1 MLSMFSWPEKQAQSD
16 GGTYLWVATTA
27 EIQGQ
32 PPLMCLPGPL
42 SASEPEEM
50 QEALLKGRGIA
61 TVTLLALS
69 QSWALGPA
77 LLSLKL

>member
-1 MLSMFSWPEKQAQSD
+1 MGSNRRQH
-16 GGTYLWVATTA
+16 TTVATTV

-32 PPLMCLPGPL
+32 PPLMCLPRPL
-42 SASEPEEM
+42 SASEPEET
-50 QEALLKGRGIA
+50 QAALLKGRGIV